1 MAGVERSSHIQ
12 EISDRPDTSSSAST
26 LRGVAPGEKVN
37 LPELLS
43 KVIRKKDEADLK
55 SREIG
60 VMFENL
66 RVVGLGSSSS
76 YQPTFGSLFN
86 PVDMLEKIQ
95 NLRHPTTKDILS
107 DFEGVVKPGEMLLVL
122 GRPGAGC
129 STFLKTLANQREE
142 YHAIEGE
149 VHYHSFTPNE
159 IRKRFRGDVLFCPE
173 DDLHFPTLTVEQTI
187 KFAARMRAPR
197 DRLGSSREEYVNDMT
212 NTLLSLFGL
221 NEVRHTLVGD
231 AAVRGVSGGQKKR
244 VSICEVLATR
254 PRLVSWD
261 NSTRGLDSST
271 ALEYVQTLRT
281 FTDLA
286 RMTSIVSLYQPG
298 ESLYKLFDKVC
309 VIYEG
314 RLAYFGPA
322 SEARSYFINMGYEP
336 ANRQTTADF
345 LVAVTDPN
353 GRIPRA
359 DLQLSSIPRTA
370 EEFAAYFRISDIA
383 EDNRAAIKAY
393 RRDFVDHPELREAYK
408 ASAKAEHGR
417 HTRKSSP
424 YLVSIAMQ
432 AKAVMLRRL
441 QMLKGSWLSTAL
453 NSFSYVFNGLIVGS
467 VFFEAP
473 ENTSAYFSRGGVL
486 FFTQLF
492 AALVTMAEIPALFAQ
507 RPIVLRHMKYALHH
521 PFIDQAALFLVDL
534 PIIFL
539 QLGIFVVLIYELVQ
553 LQQSASQF
561 FVAFL
566 FVFSVTIT
574 MKGWFRALAAAFG
587 DEAPAQSV
595 AGISILAF
603 SIYAG
608 YMIPKPTMI
617 GGLRWISYLN
627 PFRWGF
633 ETLLTNEFRTVNGY
647 CSGLIPSG
655 PGYENIT
662 IANQVCPTVGALPG
676 SDYVNGNRFTELS
689 FEYNWDNAWRNFGI
703 IIGYGVAFIG
713 ACLFFTEWNT
723 KTPANS
729 GATLFKRSTKTA
741 LMKGGNDEEK
751 AGGSDDHVIVEK
763 ESPKKDVTKKAPVEE
778 NIQEV
783 VTTSA
788 HDIFSWQ
795 GISYSVPV
803 GGGEMRRLLNNVT
816 GFVAP
821 GKLTALMGESG
832 AGKTTLLN
840 VLAERVDV
848 GVVTGDRFVNG
859 HPLPSDFQAQTGYC
873 QQMDTHVPAATVRE
887 ALLFSAKLRQPHSVP
902 LAEKEAYVDKCLNIC
917 GLEAF
922 RDAAVGSLNI
932 ENRKRTTIAVE
943 LAAKPKL
950 LLFLDEPT
958 SGLDSQS
965 AWAIVAFLRD
975 LANNGQA
982 ILCTIHQP
990 SAELFQVFDRLL
1002 LLRKGGE
1009 TVYFGD
1015 LGHNATTLLGY
1026 FEKNGSRHC
1035 EPEENPAEFMLD
1047 VIGAGATATSEQD
1060 WHEIWKNSSEKT
1072 QLDIEVDRIH
1082 SEGRTRPPVQ
1092 ASFEHEFATPWYFQ
1106 TWELL
1111 KRNCQS
1117 HYRDPI
1123 YLVAKF
1129 VLCIFAGIFIGFS
1142 FFKAKDSQQ
1151 GTQNKL
1157 FSIFM
1162 ATILSVPLANQL
1174 MVVFINMRS
1183 IYEIRERPSRMYS
1196 WTALVTS
1203 QFLTDLPWNIA
1214 GSTLFYL
1221 CWYWTVGYDSDRA
1234 GYTYLMIGV
1243 LFPMYYTSI
1252 GQATAAMCPNAEI
1265 AAILFSLLF
1274 SFVITFNGV
1283 MQPYSQLGWWKWM
1296 YRLTPYTYL
1305 IEGLLGQAIGNQNM
1319 FCSDV
1324 ELATIIPPSGQTCGQ
1339 YMSTWLSN
1347 NGGYLVNPN
1356 DTSSCQFCSTDTTNA
1371 YLAQRFNIFYS
1382 HRWRNVGVF
1391 AGFIVFN
1398 IAAIYFF
1405 TFWFRIRTWSVID
1418 VFRRKKKTTSS

>member
-1 MAGVERSSHIQ
+1 MALVEHQ
-12 EISDRPDTSSSAST
+12 EIREIAPQPGSISSAST
-26 LRGVAPGEKVN
+26 LRVAPGEQVN
-37 LPELLS
+37 LNELLS
-43 KVIRKKDEADLK
+43 KIIRKKDEAELK
-55 SREIG
+55 SREVG

-76 YQPTFGSLFN
+76 YQPTFGSLFD
-86 PVDMLEKIQ
+86 PFVMLEKIQ
-95 NLRHPTTKDILS
+95 NLRHPPIKDILV
-107 DFEGVVKPGEMLLVL
+107 DFEGTVKPGEMLLVL

-129 STFLKTLANQREE
+129 STFLKILANQREE

-149 VHYHSFTPNE
+149 VHYHSFAPNE
-159 IRKRFRGDVLFCPE
+159 IRTRFRGDVLFCPE

-197 DRLGSSREEYVNDMT
+197 DRFGSTREEYVEDVT
-212 NTLLSLFGL
+212 NALLTLFGL

-231 AAVRGVSGGQKKR
+231 AAIRGISGGQKKR

-271 ALEYVQTLRT
+271 ALEYVQILRT
-281 FTDLA
+281 FTNLA
-286 RMTSIVSLYQPG
+286 RMTTIVSLYQPG

-314 RLAYFGPA
+314 KMAYFGPA
-322 SEARSYFINMGYEP
+322 SEARSYFISMGYEP

-359 DLQLSSIPRTA
+359 DLQLSSVPRTA

-383 EDNRAAIKAY
+383 EDNRAAVKAY
-393 RRDFVDHPELREAYK
+393 RQDFVDHPELREAYK

-424 YLVSIAMQ
+424 YLVSLAMQ
-432 AKAVMLRRL
+432 TKAVMLRRL
-441 QMLKGSWLSTAL
+441 QMLKGGWLSTAL

-467 VFFEAP
+467 VFFETP
-473 ENTSAYFSRGGVL
+473 KNTSAYFSRGGVL
-486 FFTQLF
+486 FFALLF
-492 AALVTMAEIPALFAQ
+492 AAFISMAEISALYSQ

-539 QLGIFVVLIYELVQ
+539 QLGIFPRANIRDGSTTANSITVLVR
-553 LQQSASQF
+553 
-561 FVAFL
+561 
-566 FVFSVTIT
+566 
-574 MKGWFRALAAAFG
+574 WFRALAAAFRN
-587 DEAPAQSV
+587 EAPAQSL
-595 AGISILAF
+595 AGLSILAL

-608 YMIPKPTMI
+608 YMIPKPSMV
-617 GGLRWISYLN
+617 GGLKWISYLN

-633 ETLLTNEFRTVNGY
+633 ETLITNEFRTLNGY
-647 CSGLIPSG
+647 CSGLVPSG
-655 PGYENIT
+655 SGYENIT
-662 IANQVCPTVGALPG
+662 IANQVCPTVGAVPG
-676 SDYVNGNRFTELS
+676 NEYVNGKRFALLS
-689 FEYNWDNAWRNFGI
+689 YGYNWDNAWRNYAFI
-703 IIGYGVAFIG
+703 LAYACAFIG

-723 KTPANS
+723 KTPANQ
-729 GATLFKRSTKTA
+729 GATLFKRNARSA
-741 LMKGGNDEEK
+741 LKMRGTDEEK
-751 AGGSDDHVIVEK
+751 TGGTNDDGIAEK
-763 ESPKKDVTKKAPVEE
+763 NHTRREPVEE
-778 NIQEV
+778 HIQDV

-788 HDIFSWQ
+788 SDIFSWQ
-795 GISYSVPV
+795 GISYTVPV
-803 GGGEMRRLLNNVT
+803 GGGEMRRLLNNVS

-848 GVVTGDRFVNG
+848 GVVTGDKFVNG

-873 QQMDTHVPAATVRE
+873 QQLDTHVPEATVHE
-887 ALLFSAKLRQPHSVP
+887 ALMFSAKLRQPYSVP
-902 LAEKEAYVDKCLNIC
+902 IAEKEAYVEKCLKLC

-922 RDAAVGSLNI
+922 RDAAIGSLNV

-965 AWAIVAFLRD
+965 AWAIVAFLRE

-1015 LGHNATTLLGY
+1015 LGHNATALIGY
-1026 FEKNGSRHC
+1026 FERNGSRHC

-1047 VIGAGATATSEQD
+1047 VIGAGATAISEQD
-1060 WHEIWKNSSEKT
+1060 WHEIWRNSSEKT
-1072 QLDIEVDRIH
+1072 QLDIDINHIH

-1092 ASFEHEFATPWYFQ
+1092 ASIEREFATPWHFQ

-1111 KRNCQS
+1111 KRNSQS
-1117 HYRDPI
+1117 HYRNPI
-1123 YLVAKF
+1123 YLVSKF
-1129 VLCIFAGIFIGFS
+1129 VLCIFAGLFIGFS
-1142 FFKAKDSQQ
+1142 FFKAKNTQQ

-1162 ATILSVPLANQL
+1162 STIISVPLVNQL
-1174 MVVFINMRS
+1174 MVVFINIRNV
-1183 IYEIRERPSRMYS
+1183 YEIRERPSRMYS

-1203 QFLTDLPWNIA
+1203 QFLTDLPWNIV
-1214 GSTLFYL
+1214 GSTLFFF
-1221 CWYWTVGYDSDRA
+1221 CWYWTIGYENDRA
-1234 GYTYLMIGV
+1234 GYT
-1243 LFPMYYTSI
+1243 F
-1252 GQATAAMCPNAEI
+1252 GQATAAMSPNAEI

-1274 SFVITFNGV
+1274 SFVIIFNGV
-1283 MQPYSQLGWWKWM
+1283 LQPYSQLGWWKWM
-1296 YRLTPYTYL
+1296 YRLSPYTYFV
-1305 IEGLLGQAIGNQNM
+1305 EGLLGQAIGNQNIR
-1319 FCSDV
+1319 CSDI
-1324 ELATIIPPSGQTCGQ
+1324 ELVTITPPSGQTCGQ
-1339 YMSTWLSN
+1339 YMATWLSG
-1347 NGGYLVNPN
+1347 NGGYIVNPN
-1356 DTSSCQFCSTDTTNA
+1356 DMSACQFCSTDTTNT
-1371 YLAQRFNIFYS
+1371 YMAQKFNIYYS
-1382 HRWRNVGVF
+1382 HRWRDVGIS

-1405 TFWFRIRTWSVID
+1405 TFWFRIQD
-1418 VFRRKKKTTSS
+1418 LESS